1 LNRSLCAVTVAC
13 TARAAVQHELMS
25 HSKRSFTMRASS
37 IQWCVRPIAMLV
49 LACGFAE
56 AASGQQYIAEVLNR
70 LVALPGIPATYFHFV
85 GSPGGAVG
93 HGYGTATGSIPH
105 AMYMPPGASVAVDL
119 NPAGVFESYAERCS
133 GSQQVGYGWVS
144 AVNQYHA
151 LLWNG
156 SASSVVD
163 LNPPGYSN
171 SRAEVTDGAQQG
183 GFASAGSPGIH
194 AVIWSGS
201 AGTAVFLHPAAY
213 HSSRVVGLGG
223 GQQVGYSTLPSSTT
237 LFRAMVWNGTVESA
251 TDLHVS
257 GFTDTFA
264 FGAGGGRQVGYG
276 KPTSGPASTRALMWS
291 GTAESVV
298 DLHPTGFTT
307 SAAYATNGEVQVGGG
322 GPGAAAWSGSAESY
336 VNLHAFLPAGF
347 SGSLATSIDDDGVI
361 YGRAYG
367 TSASGTGYHVVR
379 WTPVGGCI
387 GDYNGAGDEGDI
399 LDFLDFFDDFGTC
412 EGQPGP
418 CGSAG
423 DADVNGDTIVDILDF
438 LDFLDS
444 FGTGC

>member
-1 LNRSLCAVTVAC
+1 
-13 TARAAVQHELMS
+13 
-25 HSKRSFTMRASS
+25 MRASS

-49 LACGFAE
+49 LACGFAG
-56 AASGQQYIAEVLNR
+56 AASGQQYTAEVLNR
-70 LVALPGIPATYFHFV
+70 LVALPGIPATNFHFV

-163 LNPPGYSN
+163 LNPAGYSY
-171 SRAEVTDGAQQG
+171 SRAEVTDGSQQG
-183 GFASAGSPGIH
+183 GAVNAGTGGVR
-194 AVIWSGS
+194 AAIWSGS
-201 AGTAVFLHPAAY
+201 ASSVVHLHPAAY

-237 LFRAMVWNGTVESA
+237 LFRAMVWTGTVESA

-257 GFTDTFA
+257 GFTDTYA
-264 FGAGGGRQVGYG
+264 FGVGGGRQVGYG
-276 KPTSGPASTRALMWS
+276 KPTFGSASTRALMWS

-298 DLHPTGFTT
+298 DLHPAGTT
-307 SAAYATNGEVQVGGG
+307 SSYCTATNGEVQVGVTSI
-322 GPGAAAWSGSAESY
+322 GAAAWEGTAESY
-336 VNLHAFLPAGF
+336 VNLQAFLPAGF

-367 TSASGTGYHVVR
+367 TSAAGTGYHAVK

-399 LDFLDFFDDFGTC
+399 LDFLDFFEAFG
-412 EGQPGP
+412 
-418 CGSAG
+418 AG
-423 DADVNGDTIVDILDF
+423 
-438 LDFLDS
+438 
-444 FGTGC
+444 C